1 MYLPANGSAPVL
13 SLKTRKRLVEYLRV
27 GLTPEEAATRTGIT
41 LDVLHAAA
49 NAEGNLAVALT
60 GRNPHARCGQ
70 AIQQRADVLRG
81 VALGMS
87 LTDAARTAGVAAT
100 TVIAWSANDPHFKA
114 ALDAVRDLAGSSAAK
129 QVVRMTPTRANTLL
143 KALRDGET
151 MTSAAER
158 AGISRRTAYRYT
170 KRDAEFGE
178 QVKEALETGRRARA
192 RRTGKHTRPRT
203 AGYRLVSMGEAEQ
216 QP

>member
-13 SLKTRKRLVEYLRV
+13 PTKTREQLVEYLRV

-41 LDVLHAAA
+41 LDVLHAVA
-49 NAEGNLAVALT
+49 NSDGNLAVALT

-87 LTDAARTAGVAAT
+87 LADAARTAGVAAA
-100 TVIAWSANDPHFKA
+100 TVIAWSANDAHFKA
-114 ALDAVRDLAGSSAAK
+114 ALNAVGDLASSSAAK
-129 QVVRMTPTRANTLL
+129 QMVRMTPTRADTLL

-151 MTSAAER
+151 MTGAAER

-170 KRDAEFGE
+170 QRDAEFSE
-178 QVKEALETGRRARA
+178 QVKEALEAGRRARA
-192 RRTGKHTRPRT
+192 RRRGQHTHLRT
-203 AGYRLVSMGEAEQ
+203 AGYRLVSMGEAAQ
-216 QP
+216 QT